1 MRKFKL
7 AGACFALLSV
17 VLGAFASHFLKS
29 YLDIQKFD
37 AFETGIRYMM
47 YHGLSMLIIGG
58 FEIQKNILIF
68 HLFFWGTIL
77 FSFSI
82 FPWTGSFRHKEVRTV
97 SGWEELCCNNAG
109 RLYVHH
115 SNSYVRG
122 YMGDDNTNSLSSGNT
137 FRRMLPGP
145 QEKALLDD
153 FVRRLFVKKLFKR
166 T

>member
-58 FEIQKNILIF
+58 FEIPKNIFF
-68 HLFFWGTIL
+68 HSSVLLVEVKQSKNSIL
-77 FSFSI
+77 
-82 FPWTGSFRHKEVRTV
+82 
-97 SGWEELCCNNAG
+97 
-109 RLYVHH
+109 
-115 SNSYVRG
+115 
-122 YMGDDNTNSLSSGNT
+122 
-137 FRRMLPGP
+137 
-145 QEKALLDD
+145 
-153 FVRRLFVKKLFKR
+153 
-166 T
+166 

>member
-58 FEIQKNILIF
+58 FEIPKNILIF
-68 HLFFWGTIL
+68 RLFFWGTIL

-82 FPWTGSFRHKEVRTV
+82 FLLCLQKFFSTDLSFLAPVTPLGGTLLISAWTILIIRILKIK
-97 SGWEELCCNNAG
+97 
-109 RLYVHH
+109 
-115 SNSYVRG
+115 
-122 YMGDDNTNSLSSGNT
+122 SL
-137 FRRMLPGP
+137 
-145 QEKALLDD
+145 
-153 FVRRLFVKKLFKR
+153 
-166 T
+166 

>member
-17 VLGAFASHFLKS
+17 LLGAFASHFLKS

-82 FPWTGSFRHKEVRTV
+82 FLMCLQNFFSTDLSFLGPVTPFGGTLLISVFFNRHT
-97 SGWEELCCNNAG
+97 
-109 RLYVHH
+109 H
-115 SNSYVRG
+115 
-122 YMGDDNTNSLSSGNT
+122 
-137 FRRMLPGP
+137 
-145 QEKALLDD
+145 
-153 FVRRLFVKKLFKR
+153 
-166 T
+166 